1 LVVTGI
7 TDAGQR
13 VQRHW
18 RGSRKKEVGCVL
30 SMGYSGPVRVS
41 FLLSY
46 ISLLFLAATAEAWVC
61 TGQTVL
67 RRPL

>member
-1 LVVTGI
+1 
-7 TDAGQR
+7 
-13 VQRHW
+13 
-18 RGSRKKEVGCVL
+18 
-30 SMGYSGPVRVS
+30 MGYSGPVRVS